1 MSIILGNE
9 EDCSWHMLRCV
20 HMFHNKCIQTWKASC
35 KSEPDYGVCPQCRKP
50 FRKLLCLTISRG
62 GRSHATILRPS
73 SSHDL
78 VSILVS
84 LELPVSIYFQT
95 ILLFHVW
102 GFHPNPPHLFTNY
115 LTHGSPFGL
124 IQCSVSN
131 FLRKKSLS
139 NSFGTIPTKNGN
151 RL

>member
-1 MSIILGNE
+1 MQAFKFQLSTQVVFEQKFESFKNKMIFLRNFVYNTSVSIILSNE
-9 EDCSWHMLRCV
+9 EDCSWHMLCCV

-95 ILLFHVW
+95 IL
-102 GFHPNPPHLFTNY
+102 
-115 LTHGSPFGL
+115 
-124 IQCSVSN
+124 
-131 FLRKKSLS
+131 
-139 NSFGTIPTKNGN
+139 
-151 RL
+151 

>member
-1 MSIILGNE
+1 MQAFKFQLSTQVVFEQKFESFENKMIFLRNFVYNARVSIILGNE

-78 VSILVS
+78 DSILVS

-95 ILLFHVW
+95 IL
-102 GFHPNPPHLFTNY
+102 
-115 LTHGSPFGL
+115 
-124 IQCSVSN
+124 
-131 FLRKKSLS
+131 
-139 NSFGTIPTKNGN
+139 
-151 RL
+151 